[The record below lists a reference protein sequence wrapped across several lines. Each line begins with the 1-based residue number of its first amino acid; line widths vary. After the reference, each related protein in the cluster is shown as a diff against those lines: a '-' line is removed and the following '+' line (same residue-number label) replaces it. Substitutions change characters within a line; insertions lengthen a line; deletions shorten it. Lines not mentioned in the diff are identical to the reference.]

1 MARFVYD
8 ADGQR
13 ILTSRPNGTLV
24 YTPFPDYEREVTD
37 GGVVTERTTYSIAG
51 QMVAVRSAG
60 VLYYTYTDHL
70 GSVVA
75 LSSLTGVLD
84 ATSLARY
91 DPFGNFRTTPAT
103 NPGMTD
109 QGFTG
114 HRHNNTG
121 TNNLGLIYMNARYYL
136 PEVGRFVS
144 ADTIIPEPSDPQSYN
159 RYSYGYNNPVKYTD
173 PSGHCNGD
181 PSNNNPFDKS
191 GETIAYLDCTLENF
205 DAMSIADRLLWIQYF
220 MDQFHIGLWF
230 NNIEGIIQGFVE
242 NGLAGS
248 GSWLSVV
255 DAAILQG
262 IQDGFV
268 ASDMEEAK
276 DVVDDA
282 TSENPG
288 AALWKLFF
296 DELAKDPAK
305 RDYDALVE
313 MWGAAEAASTQHGEV
328 IAGDLGL
335 TSDPYETF
343 FLKTGNAYRW
353 AAFHGGLGIWAAAA
367 ALTVD
372 ANPFI
377 AYRVGEWFN
386 DPRSTV
392 PILGRS
398 PVYWYSSAIWK
409 VQP

>member
-1 MARFVYD
+1 MRA
-8 ADGQR
+8 GGH
-13 ILTSRPNGTLV
+13 T
-24 YTPFPDYEREVTD
+24 FPR
-37 GGVVTERTTYSIAG
+37 
-51 QMVAVRSAG
+51 
-60 VLYYTYTDHL
+60 L
-70 GSVVA
+70 GELSGS
-75 LSSLTGVLD
+75 LSSLCHKHTRPAL
-84 ATSLARY
+84 T
-91 DPFGNFRTTPAT
+91 PRTWSSVPALLPRASIPPLPDTPGLSRAAS
-103 NPGMTD
+103 
-109 QGFTG
+109 
-114 HRHNNTG
+114 HA
-121 TNNLGLIYMNARYYL
+121 LGIC
-136 PEVGRFVS
+136 VHSF
-144 ADTIIPEPSDPQSYN
+144 
-159 RYSYGYNNPVKYTD
+159 NNPINYTD